1 MNSSLVKSR
10 LSRHGFTLV
19 ELMVAMAL
27 VSILAVMV
35 TVALNS
41 AQQDAR
47 LARTRSLVQRIDEIL
62 QYKMEEYK
70 TRKLPVQLPLSSST
84 VEMTLLPVEVSRV
97 RMMMM
102 RDLMRM
108 EMPDRR
114 SDLIDA
120 SLSTPV
126 RIGPTNIRAIVERTN
141 SAGASL
147 GAVATSVAWTTPS
160 RYENYIKRLP
170 ANLADWSASYESS
183 ECLYL
188 ILSTTTLNGVSA
200 LDLISPAN
208 VTDLDEDN
216 MPEIVDPFGNP
227 ISWVRWPA
235 GAASSVVTQAGED
248 EFDLLNSDWGF
259 RTAGDVSPSFSL
271 RPLVVSAGLDGELG
285 LVTTEYPTTPYGQ
298 MMWPDSTTDGRPRA
312 TSGGSYPY
320 VDPFNRQAASE
331 PLPGAVIPGQ
341 LDFIADNVV
350 SYDL

>member
-1 MNSSLVKSR
+1 MNSPSVKNR
-10 LSRHGFTLV
+10 LMRQGFTLV
-19 ELMVAMAL
+19 ELLVAMAL

-70 TRKLPVQLPLSSST
+70 TRKLPVQLPQSSTT
-84 VEMTLLPVEVSRV
+84 VEMTVPPVEVSRV

-114 SDLIDA
+114 SDLVNYVP
-120 SLSTPV
+120 STPV
-126 RIGPTNIRAIVERTN
+126 AMGPMNIRAIVNRTD
-141 SAGASL
+141 SAGAAL
-147 GAVATSVAWTTPS
+147 GAIATSIAWTTPS
-160 RYENYIKRLP
+160 KFANYIRRLP
-170 ANLADWSASYESS
+170 SDFDDWTAEHESS

-208 VTDLDEDN
+208 VTDLDDDN
-216 MPEIVDPFGNP
+216 MPEIVDPWGNP

-235 GAASSVVTQAGED
+235 GSPSSVVTKAGED
-248 EFDLLNSDWGF
+248 EFDLLNSDWGYGP
-259 RTAGDVSPSFSL
+259 ASGISPSFSL
-271 RPLVVSAGLDGELG
+271 RPLVMSPGLDGELG
-285 LVTTEYPTTPYGQ
+285 VVTTQFPTTPYAQ
-298 MMWPDSTTDGRPRA
+298 MMWPVSDTDGKPRPV
-312 TSGGSYPY
+312 SGSSYPY
-320 VDPFNRQAASE
+320 IDPFNRQVSE
-331 PLPGAVIPGQ
+331 ALPGAVISE
-341 LDFIADNVV
+341 DSIADNVL